1 MNKFKIFATSLVTI
15 SAAIVLVACGNTSN
29 SQSSGN
35 SKTLNLST
43 TAPLD
48 TIDIS
53 KSTGYGQTGNV
64 FESFY
69 RLGSNGKP
77 TAGLAKSG
85 SVSKNGKT
93 WTFKLRNAKWSNGD
107 PITAQDFV
115 YSWHRSLNPK
125 TASPYSY
132 LFSGVKN
139 ANQIIAGKKN
149 PNSLGISAP
158 NKRTV
163 VVKLTR
169 PIAYFKVLMA
179 YPLFGP
185 QDAKVVKKYG
195 SKYATKSQYQVYSG
209 PFKITGWNGTNDSWS
224 FVKNKNYWDKK
235 AVKLNKI
242 NYEVV
247 KSNNTGYQ
255 LYQQGK
261 LDLTPLSSE
270 QVKNLKSNKDFKSY
284 PYSYVRFLMYNF
296 KDKNKVNRKALNN
309 RNIRLALSLAIDRNV
324 ITKKVLG
331 DGSTIPT
338 GFVASQLAS
347 DPKSGTD
354 FAKQQSVK
362 NTTNY
367 NAALAKK
374 YWQKG
379 LKQIGEKNLTFN
391 LLASNDST
399 DSDQLTQYLQ
409 SQWTKVLK
417 GIKVDVT
424 NIPAKSYVSR
434 AQSGDF
440 DIDLSGWGGDFND
453 PMTFMQIPMTGTSY
467 NRGKWSNSKYD
478 QLVNRGANQDANN
491 VNARWQDL
499 VKASRIVNSEQAIT
513 PIYQQTTAYL
523 QDSRVHGIIHNT
535 AGTQWNYKYA
545 YVK

>member
-29 SQSSGN
+29 SQSSRN

-85 SVSKNGKT
+85 FVSKNGKT

-149 PNSLGISAP
+149 SNSLGISAP

-209 PFKITGWNGTNDSWS
+209 PFEITGWNGTNDSWS

-324 ITKKVLG
+324 ITKK
-331 DGSTIPT
+331 
-338 GFVASQLAS
+338 GF
-347 DPKSGTD
+347 
-354 FAKQQSVK
+354 
-362 NTTNY
+362 
-367 NAALAKK
+367 
-374 YWQKG
+374 
-379 LKQIGEKNLTFN
+379 
-391 LLASNDST
+391 
-399 DSDQLTQYLQ
+399 
-409 SQWTKVLK
+409 
-417 GIKVDVT
+417 
-424 NIPAKSYVSR
+424 R
-434 AQSGDF
+434 
-440 DIDLSGWGGDFND
+440 
-453 PMTFMQIPMTGTSY
+453 
-467 NRGKWSNSKYD
+467 
-478 QLVNRGANQDANN
+478 
-491 VNARWQDL
+491 
-499 VKASRIVNSEQAIT
+499 
-513 PIYQQTTAYL
+513 
-523 QDSRVHGIIHNT
+523 
-535 AGTQWNYKYA
+535 
-545 YVK
+545 

>member
-1 MNKFKIFATSLVTI
+1 M
-15 SAAIVLVACGNTSN
+15 
-29 SQSSGN
+29 
-35 SKTLNLST
+35 
-43 TAPLD
+43 
-48 TIDIS
+48 
-53 KSTGYGQTGNV
+53 
-64 FESFY
+64 
-69 RLGSNGKP
+69 
-77 TAGLAKSG
+77 
-85 SVSKNGKT
+85 
-93 WTFKLRNAKWSNGD
+93 
-107 PITAQDFV
+107 
-115 YSWHRSLNPK
+115 
-125 TASPYSY
+125 
-132 LFSGVKN
+132 
-139 ANQIIAGKKN
+139 
-149 PNSLGISAP
+149 
-158 NKRTV
+158 
-163 VVKLTR
+163 
-169 PIAYFKVLMA
+169 
-179 YPLFGP
+179 
-185 QDAKVVKKYG
+185 
-195 SKYATKSQYQVYSG
+195 
-209 PFKITGWNGTNDSWS
+209 
-224 FVKNKNYWDKK
+224 
-235 AVKLNKI
+235 
-242 NYEVV
+242 
-247 KSNNTGYQ
+247 
-255 LYQQGK
+255 
-261 LDLTPLSSE
+261 
-270 QVKNLKSNKDFKSY
+270 
-284 PYSYVRFLMYNF
+284 
-296 KDKNKVNRKALNN
+296 
-309 RNIRLALSLAIDRNV
+309 
-324 ITKKVLG
+324 
-331 DGSTIPT
+331 
-338 GFVASQLAS
+338 AS

-424 NIPAKSYVSR
+424 NIPAKSFDSR

-467 NRGKWSNSKYD
+467 NYGKWSNSKYD

-499 VKASRIVNSEQAIT
+499 VKAARIVNSEQAIT

-523 QDSRVHGIIHNT
+523 QNSRVHGIIHNT

>member
-29 SQSSGN
+29 SQSSRN

-296 KDKNKVNRKALNN
+296 KDKNKLNRKALNN

-367 NAALAKK
+367 NVALAKK

-424 NIPAKSYVSR
+424 NIPAKSFDSR

-467 NRGKWSNSKYD
+467 NYGKWSNSKYD

-499 VKASRIVNSEQAIT
+499 VKAARIVNSEQAIT